1 MKEELCLKSD
11 VLLQA
16 LERDLAYFLGKDW
29 NGASYEIRPEVA
41 KYLARLKVVEAENPY
56 LLVAY
61 IYHMYMGLL
70 SGGQVRLQVI
80 VIPLKLE
87 VPQVLKGPSDMP

>member
-1 MKEELCLKSD
+1 MHP
-11 VLLQA
+11 LQA
-16 LERDLAYFLGKDW
+16 LEQDLSYFLGKDW

-41 KYLARLKVVEAENPY
+41 KYLTRLKAVESENPY

-70 SGGQVRLQVI
+70 SGGQVREKDTPDSLSYFLRSATLVSI
-80 VIPLKLE
+80 ETCFL
-87 VPQVLKGPSDMP
+87 

>member
-1 MKEELCLKSD
+1 MHP
-11 VLLQA
+11 LQA
-16 LERDLAYFLGKDW
+16 LEQDLSYFLGKDW

-41 KYLARLKVVEAENPY
+41 EYLTRLKAVEADNPY

-70 SGGQVRLQVI
+70 SGGQVRG
-80 VIPLKLE
+80 KE
-87 VPQVLKGPSDMP
+87 TSDLLSYFIRSATLVGIETCFL

>member
-1 MKEELCLKSD
+1 MHP
-11 VLLQA
+11 LQA
-16 LERDLAYFLGKDW
+16 LEQDLSYFLGKDW

-41 KYLARLKVVEAENPY
+41 KYLTRLKAVEADNPY

-70 SGGQVRLQVI
+70 SGGQVRQKDTEI
-80 VIPLKLE
+80 IEIYSFSSTCDASKHRKL
-87 VPQVLKGPSDMP
+87 

>member
-1 MKEELCLKSD
+1 MFPKTKSN

-16 LERDLAYFLGKDW
+16 LERDLVHFLGNDW
-29 NGASYEIRPEVA
+29 NGASYEIRPEVG

-70 SGGQVRLQVI
+70 SGGQVRL
-80 VIPLKLE
+80 
-87 VPQVLKGPSDMP
+87 